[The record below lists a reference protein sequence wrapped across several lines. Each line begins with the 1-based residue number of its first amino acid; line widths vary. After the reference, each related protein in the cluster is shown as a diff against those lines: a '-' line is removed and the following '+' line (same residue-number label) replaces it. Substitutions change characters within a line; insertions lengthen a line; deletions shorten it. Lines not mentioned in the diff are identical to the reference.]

1 MNNFIPVGLIIDI
14 DKSKAV
20 KYQGESMLRSEI
32 VGLMAYNTGTFNLDP
47 LFSGT
52 DVDVLDKPKFIGMS
66 IIYNQI
72 SPYYFTIY
80 KIVGTGGSEI
90 NSLNFYHIP
99 IYTRNLVLLNPLD
112 SKIYFKFGLFY
123 INLDVS
129 TLTYNLGETSKLG
142 YREALFDTYSYSFM
156 DSLVKLFTE
165 LHTGLYLQNGICVVT
180 NEFSSTALILPDDSE
195 YLIFYLYLS
204 GCIETIVFNSKLLS
218 ISAIGVNGVGAI
230 STVKHIV
237 VSKSINQYQLVEII
251 NMLNKSHGYPIAEL
265 EGFTLIRDYDSAYNL
280 LYRVKEEVEELLKNI
295 EVTVY

>member
-1 MNNFIPVGLIIDI
+1 MGNFIPVGLIIDI

-32 VGLMAYNTGTFNLDP
+32 VGLMAYSADTFSLEP

-52 DVDVLDKPKFIGMS
+52 DVDILDKPKFIGMS
-66 IIYNQI
+66 IVYNQI
-72 SPYYFTIY
+72 SSYYFTIY
-80 KIVGTGGSEI
+80 KLVGMGGSEI

-195 YLIFYLYLS
+195 YLIFYQYFS

-218 ISAIGVNGVGAI
+218 ISAIGLNGVGAI
-230 STVKHIV
+230 STVKHIA

-251 NMLNKSHGYPIAEL
+251 NMLNKSNGYPIAEL
-265 EGFTLIRDYDSAYNL
+265 ESFTFIRDYDSAYNL

>member
-1 MNNFIPVGLIIDI
+1 
-14 DKSKAV
+14 
-20 KYQGESMLRSEI
+20 
-32 VGLMAYNTGTFNLDP
+32 MAYNADTFNLEP

-52 DVDVLDKPKFIGMS
+52 DVDILDKPKFIGMS

-72 SPYYFTIY
+72 SPYYLTIY
-80 KIVGTGGSEI
+80 KLVGTGGSEI

-99 IYTRNLVLLNPLD
+99 IYTRNLDLLNPLD

-142 YREALFDTYSYSFM
+142 YREALFDAYSYSFM
-156 DSLVKLFTE
+156 DSLLKLFTE

-195 YLIFYLYLS
+195 YLIFYWYFS

-218 ISAIGVNGVGAI
+218 ISAVGVSGVSGVGAI
-230 STVKHIV
+230 RYVKHIA

-251 NMLNKSHGYPIAEL
+251 NILNKANDYPISEL
-265 EGFTLIRDYDSAYNL
+265 ESFTLIRDYDSAYNL
-280 LYRVKEEVEELLKNI
+280 LYKVKEEVEELLKNI

>member
-1 MNNFIPVGLIIDI
+1 MGNFIPVGLIIDTS
-14 DKSKAV
+14 KSSSV
-20 KYQGESMLRSEI
+20 KYQGESMLKSEI
-32 VGLMAYNTGTFNLDP
+32 VGLMTYNADKSDLEP
-47 LFSGT
+47 LFNGAELNI
-52 DVDVLDKPKFIGMS
+52 LDRFKLVGKYL
-66 IIYNQI
+66 IYNRI
-72 SPYYFTIY
+72 SVLHYVIY
-80 KIVGTGGSEI
+80 KIVGTTGSEI
-90 NSLNFYHIP
+90 NSLSFYHIP
-99 IYTRNLVLLNPLD
+99 VYDKIGNLINQLD

-123 INLDVS
+123 INLDLS

-230 STVKHIV
+230 STVKHIA

-265 EGFTLIRDYDSAYNL
+265 EDFTLIRDYDSAYNL

>member
-1 MNNFIPVGLIIDI
+1 MGSLIPVGLIIDK
-14 DKSKAV
+14 DKSKSV

-32 VGLMAYNTGTFNLDP
+32 VGLMAYNADTFSLEP

-52 DVDVLDKPKFIGMS
+52 DVDILDKPKFIGMS

-72 SPYYFTIY
+72 SSYYFTIY

-90 NSLNFYHIP
+90 NSLKFYHIP
-99 IYTRNLVLLNPLD
+99 VYNRNLVLLNPLD
-112 SKIYFKFGLFY
+112 SKVYFKFGLFY

-142 YREALFDTYSYSFM
+142 YREALFDAYSYSFM
-156 DSLVKLFTE
+156 DSLLKLFTE

-195 YLIFYLYLS
+195 YLIFYQYFS
-204 GCIETIVFNSKLLS
+204 ACIETIVFNSKLLS

-230 STVKHIV
+230 STVKHIA

-265 EGFTLIRDYDSAYNL
+265 ESFTLIRDYDSAYNL

-295 EVTVY
+295 EITVY

>member
-1 MNNFIPVGLIIDI
+1 MGNFIPVGLIIDI

-20 KYQGESMLRSEI
+20 KYQGESMLMSEI
-32 VGLMAYNTGTFNLDP
+32 VGLMAYNTGTFNLEP

-52 DVDVLDKPKFIGMS
+52 DVDILDKPKFIGMS
-66 IIYNQI
+66 IVYNQI
-72 SPYYFTIY
+72 SSYYFTIY
-80 KIVGTGGSEI
+80 KLVGTGGSEI

-99 IYTRNLVLLNPLD
+99 VYNRNLDLLNPLD

-142 YREALFDTYSYSFM
+142 YREALFDAYSYSFM
-156 DSLVKLFTE
+156 DSLLKLFTE
-165 LHTGLYLQNGICVVT
+165 LHTGLYLQDGICVVT

-195 YLIFYLYLS
+195 YLIFYQYFS
-204 GCIETIVFNSKLLS
+204 DCIETIVFNSKLLS
-218 ISAIGVNGVGAI
+218 ISAIGLNGVGAI
-230 STVKHIV
+230 STVKHIA

-265 EGFTLIRDYDSAYNL
+265 ESFTLIRDYDSAYNL